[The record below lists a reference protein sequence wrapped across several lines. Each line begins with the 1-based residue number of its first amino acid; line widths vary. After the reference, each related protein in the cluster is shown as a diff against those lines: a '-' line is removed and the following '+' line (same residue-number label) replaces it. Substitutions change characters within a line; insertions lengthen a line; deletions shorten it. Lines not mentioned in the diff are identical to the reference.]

1 MSNQTNYQKY
11 QSGFFF
17 LGYRVS
23 NGHNADPGE
32 FPWIAAL
39 VGNVNIPTQGNHQM
53 HGNWPDL
60 NPNPGP
66 EARTE
71 TLCGGCLLRYIIQ

>member
-11 QSGFFF
+11 SGFFF
-17 LGYRVS
+17 LGYRVAH
-23 NGHNADPGE
+23 GHNADPGE
-32 FPWIAAL
+32 FPWMAAL
-39 VGNVNIPTQGNHQM
+39 VGDLHLPGQM
-53 HGNWPDL
+53 IGNWPDL

-71 TLCGGCLLRYIIQ
+71 TLCGGCLLRYIIS